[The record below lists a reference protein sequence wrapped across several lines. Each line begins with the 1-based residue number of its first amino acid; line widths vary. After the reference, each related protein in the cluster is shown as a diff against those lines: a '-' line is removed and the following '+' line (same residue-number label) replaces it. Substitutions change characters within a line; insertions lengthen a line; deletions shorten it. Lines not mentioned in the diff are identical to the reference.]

1 MCRLNIGWTCH
12 WWDDGHGG
20 AILIPGCAARANNP
34 EECTCE
40 QPWDELPRLR
50 RELAAAL
57 ERLERAERRYGD
69 LHAAVLAHPDA
80 NTIYAT
86 ADRLAAARQGV
97 AR

>member
-1 MCRLNIGWTCH
+1 VADHLPCH

-20 AILIPGCAARANNP
+20 RYLIPGCAARANDP
-34 EECTCE
+34 QECTCE

-50 RELAAAL
+50 RELAQAL
-57 ERLERAERRYGD
+57 AKLEQTEQRYGD

-80 NTIYAT
+80 AAIYAR
-86 ADRLAAARQGV
+86 ADMLAAARREA